1 MTTVSPPEEVD
12 GFPVSSCSAATC
24 GAPIIWA
31 HSATGSRTPLD
42 AQPSPNGSVELYR
55 DSAGNPRSR
64 VIPKAERAGR
74 SDLRTSHFAT
84 CERADAFRRQR

>member
-1 MTTVSPPEEVD
+1 VTTVSPPEFLD
-12 GFPVSSCSAATC
+12 GYQVTACSAATC

-64 VIPKAERAGR
+64 VIPKAERAAR

-84 CERADAFRRQR
+84 CNRADAFRRTR